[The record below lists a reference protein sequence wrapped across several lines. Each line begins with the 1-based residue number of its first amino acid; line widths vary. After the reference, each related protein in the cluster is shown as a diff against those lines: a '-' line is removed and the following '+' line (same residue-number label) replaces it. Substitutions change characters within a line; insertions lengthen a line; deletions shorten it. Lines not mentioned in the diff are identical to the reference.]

1 MQLVT
6 PIDVPMAVRI
16 ATTSWM
22 MYFTVSFFV
31 IGSGFKLSVVSYQ
44 VLSCELS
51 VISCQL

>member
-6 PIDVPMAVRI
+6 PIDVPTAVRM

-31 IGSGFKLSVVSYQ
+31 IGFRWLNWLWVVGFRS
-44 VLSCELS
+44 
-51 VISCQL
+51 